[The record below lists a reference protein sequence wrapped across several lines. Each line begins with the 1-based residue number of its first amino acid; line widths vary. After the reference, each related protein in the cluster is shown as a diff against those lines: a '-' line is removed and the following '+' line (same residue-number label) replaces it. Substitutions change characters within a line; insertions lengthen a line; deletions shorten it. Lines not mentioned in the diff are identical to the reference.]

1 MNWLKRKSEKEPGAT
16 ASSIHI
22 ATAASPPDLSVRP
35 VQDGTVHE
43 KPSSN
48 DLDDVENTPSVEE
61 SGQIVEGD
69 EKARMSETG
78 ADRDLARTVSA
89 VSNDDDIVYPSG
101 FRLTVITISLCFAVF
116 LVALDQT
123 IIATAMY
130 PSLERFL
137 TIVPK

>member
-1 MNWLKRKSEKEPGAT
+1 MNWLKRKSQKEPGVT

-22 ATAASPPDLSVRP
+22 ATAASPPDLSARP
-35 VQDGTVHE
+35 QDETVHE
-43 KPSSN
+43 KPLSH

-69 EKARMSETG
+69 EKGRLSETG
-78 ADRDLARTVSA
+78 ANRDLARTVSA
-89 VSNDDDIVYPSG
+89 VSNDDDVIYPSG

-130 PSLERFL
+130 PTTERFL
-137 TIVPK
+137 TVVPK